1 MSIPPTQQYPPLPP
15 ANGGGLPPGNGGGPY
30 GLAPPHSYPAA
41 PYQPTAYGYVPPVP
55 PRRSPGFWVGIT
67 AAIATGVILA
77 LLAGF
82 FIGRGTRLSNGEA
95 QSKITQ
101 QAQADQIAEQ
111 QALSSQKA
119 IDQTAQARAVS
130 SARRS
135 GESAGLREGRIQG
148 QQQGYQ
154 QGQAAG
160 YSQGQAAGQAQG
172 YQQGQQQG
180 YNQGQSS
187 GYSQGFNSGLC
198 AAVSL
203 VC

>member
-1 MSIPPTQQYPPLPP
+1 MSLPPTQQYPPLPP
-15 ANGGGLPPGNGGGPY
+15 GNGGGPY
-30 GLAPPHSYPAA
+30 AVAPPVAYPAVPHQA
-41 PYQPTAYGYVPPVP
+41 AYGYLPPVP

-82 FIGRGTRLSNGEA
+82 FIGRGTRISNEEV

-111 QALSSQKA
+111 QALSNQRA
-119 IDQTAQARAVS
+119 VDQTAQSKAVNA
-130 SARRS
+130 ARRA

-154 QGQAAG
+154 QGQQAG

-172 YQQGQQQG
+172 FQQGQQQG
-180 YNQGQSS
+180 YSQGQSS

>member
-1 MSIPPTQQYPPLPP
+1 MSTSPTQQYPPLPP
-15 ANGGGLPPGNGGGPY
+15 GNGGGPY
-30 GLAPPHSYPAA
+30 LVTAPHGYAAA
-41 PYQPTAYGYVPPVP
+41 PYQQSPYGYVPPVP

-101 QAQADQIAEQ
+101 QAQADQISEQ
-111 QALSSQKA
+111 QALSNQKA
-119 IDQTAQARAVS
+119 LDQTAQARAVS
-130 SARRS
+130 AARRS

-160 YSQGQAAGQAQG
+160 YSQGQAAGQAAGQAQG

-180 YNQGQSS
+180 FNQGQSS
-187 GYSQGFNSGLC
+187 GFSQGYNSGLC
-198 AAVSL
+198 AGVGL